1 MKRARQTAGATALHS
16 SCEDLGVEIS
26 DLSARLRFKPA
37 DAQIWLETERMMM
50 VHLSAFTSLRRE
62 LIDTLGTQGARRLL
76 IRMGQAS
83 GATDAQIARRAR
95 SSDDPAAIFMAGPRL
110 HAIEGMVRAEPL
122 DFHVDAETGVHT
134 GEWIWR
140 NSIEVDAHLAAFG
153 PSSEPVCWHM
163 IGYASAYTSAFMGR
177 PIIYREVE
185 CRAMG
190 APNCRIIGKPVHD
203 WDEESD
209 EDLHTGIDLDVLGT
223 CDEWSEGASGNDEPD
238 RLVGQSS
245 DFAGM
250 MHRIAMVAPT
260 DATVLLMGEPGSG
273 KKSAARLIHQ
283 RSARARKPFVVMN
296 CAAWQGE
303 ALDIELFGTER
314 GPNGSPRQGRLER
327 AHGGTL
333 FLEDIHCLDVRAQS
347 KLLRALQEK
356 TVERVGSS
364 QPRTINVRLLAS
376 ANARLLDARR
386 AGQFRE
392 DLYYRIATM
401 PIPIPPLRERRA
413 DLPLLIQH
421 FIRKFA
427 RLYRKTIPGLSNAA
441 VGFLSTHDYPGNIA
455 ELESI
460 LERAVIMTPD
470 GQPLAMT
477 HLLSPLEEQD
487 RGFFALSNR
496 GLLIPRQHGADSE
509 VETVA
514 FDNLLDSDFD
524 LETFETRLI
533 TRAVERAGGNLSR
546 AAKDLG
552 ITRPQLAYRYK
563 KIPGEAE

>member
-163 IGYASAYTSAFMGR
+163 IGYASTYTSAFMGR

-203 WDEESD
+203 WDEDRTRISTPASTSTCSGPATSGARGQAGTTSP
-209 EDLHTGIDLDVLGT
+209 TG
-223 CDEWSEGASGNDEPD
+223 WWGN
-238 RLVGQSS
+238 
-245 DFAGM
+245 
-250 MHRIAMVAPT
+250 
-260 DATVLLMGEPGSG
+260 
-273 KKSAARLIHQ
+273 
-283 RSARARKPFVVMN
+283 
-296 CAAWQGE
+296 
-303 ALDIELFGTER
+303 
-314 GPNGSPRQGRLER
+314 
-327 AHGGTL
+327 
-333 FLEDIHCLDVRAQS
+333 
-347 KLLRALQEK
+347 
-356 TVERVGSS
+356 
-364 QPRTINVRLLAS
+364 PRT
-376 ANARLLDARR
+376 
-386 AGQFRE
+386 
-392 DLYYRIATM
+392 
-401 PIPIPPLRERRA
+401 
-413 DLPLLIQH
+413 LP
-421 FIRKFA
+421 
-427 RLYRKTIPGLSNAA
+427 G
-441 VGFLSTHDYPGNIA
+441 
-455 ELESI
+455 
-460 LERAVIMTPD
+460 
-470 GQPLAMT
+470 
-477 HLLSPLEEQD
+477 
-487 RGFFALSNR
+487 
-496 GLLIPRQHGADSE
+496 
-509 VETVA
+509 
-514 FDNLLDSDFD
+514 
-524 LETFETRLI
+524 
-533 TRAVERAGGNLSR
+533 
-546 AAKDLG
+546 
-552 ITRPQLAYRYK
+552 
-563 KIPGEAE
+563 

>member
-401 PIPIPPLRERRA
+401 PIPIPPLARTARRPSAAHPAFHPQVRAPLPQDHPGAVQRRRRVPQHARLSGQYRRA
-413 DLPLLIQH
+413 GKHSRTRGDHDPG
-421 FIRKFA
+421 RTAAGDDAPVVTA
-427 RLYRKTIPGLSNAA
+427 RRTGSRVLCPVEPWS
-441 VGFLSTHDYPGNIA
+441 
-455 ELESI
+455 
-460 LERAVIMTPD
+460 PD
-470 GQPLAMT
+470 PA
-477 HLLSPLEEQD
+477 PA
-487 RGFFALSNR
+487 RG
-496 GLLIPRQHGADSE
+496 RQ
-509 VETVA
+509 
-514 FDNLLDSDFD
+514 
-524 LETFETRLI
+524 R
-533 TRAVERAGGNLSR
+533 SR
-546 AAKDLG
+546 NGSVRQSA
-552 ITRPQLAYRYK
+552 RQ
-563 KIPGEAE
+563 